1 MGREGGRRE
10 EGGGKRSAAET
21 APGGPVAP
29 ADSGHR
35 VLSSVR
41 GPGRKSSPLLLDA
54 HGPHSSRPP
63 PGYRRGPHPT
73 APWSPEVGIALHK
86 AEDPRAVPA
95 SWAPGPAPA
104 PWREPRVTTA
114 AATPNPAL
122 RCHSRL
128 GLAFRQ
134 GVPRLCSSRALR
146 VAERAPRQA
155 AGMSHSR
162 NPRMLTR
169 PQPHPPRGP
178 ALRSAPT
185 APP

>member
-10 EGGGKRSAAET
+10 EGGGRRSAAET
-21 APGGPVAP
+21 VPRGPVAP

-41 GPGRKSSPLLLDA
+41 GRGRKSSPLSLDA

-114 AATPNPAL
+114 AAPAPTP
-122 RCHSRL
+122 
-128 GLAFRQ
+128 
-134 GVPRLCSSRALR
+134 LC
-146 VAERAPRQA
+146 VATAVSA
-155 AGMSHSR
+155 WLSDKGSHVFA
-162 NPRMLTR
+162 
-169 PQPHPPRGP
+169 PRGP
-178 ALRSAPT
+178 CALRSGPRVR
-185 APP
+185 PPACRTPGTPVC